1 MPEDKKHITNEPIS
15 KENKKKKEKPKSFIE
30 TVREID
36 EKERKRE
43 EEIEAKRQKIL
54 EERKKR
60 NKKHMIKKYKKNVLN
75 LCVLSKE

>member
-36 EKERKRE
+36 EKEPKRE

-54 EERKKR
+54 EE
-60 NKKHMIKKYKKNVLN
+60 
-75 LCVLSKE
+75 S